1 MKIQK
6 YTIAASALAVAGLFA
21 VATPA
26 FAQPVDV
33 AGVNVNTNTHIG
45 AGIRGND
52 TDGNGMMR
60 VNAANNVSG
69 DRGEGMMRGANGI
82 RPAAFGKV
90 TAISGT
96 SLTVLAHMGLSSS
109 SETTTYTVLS
119 ANAKV
124 FKNNA
129 TSSLSAIAVG
139 DTVVVMGTT
148 NGQTITATSIRDGVV
163 PMGRGGNMGSS
174 TDRDQNGNGPSITG
188 NGQPVMLGTIS
199 SINGSSVTITNKS
212 NVSYTV
218 DATNAR
224 IVKGNTTIAV
234 SSLSPGDTV
243 IVQGA
248 VNGSAVTAT
257 SIIDTMKPIK
267 SANDDGGPN
276 GGGFMGAIGRFFS
289 KIFGF

>member
-6 YTIAASALAVAGLFA
+6 YTIAASALAVVGLLA

-26 FAQPVDV
+26 FAQS
-33 AGVNVNTNTHIG
+33 VNADINTHVG
-45 AGIRGND
+45 
-52 TDGNGMMR
+52 GNGMMR
-60 VNAANNVSG
+60 VNIANNVSG
-69 DRGEGMMRGANGI
+69 DRGEGMMHNANGA
-82 RPAAFGKV
+82 RPATFGKV
-90 TAISGT
+90 TAINGT
-96 SLTVLAHMGLSSS
+96 NLTVAGRTGFGSSS
-109 SETTTYTVLS
+109 TTTTFTILATNATVI
-119 ANAKV
+119 
-124 FKNNA
+124 KNNA

-163 PMGRGGNMGSS
+163 PMGHGGNMGSS
-174 TDRDQNGNGPSITG
+174 TDKYHDGNGPAITG
-188 NGQPVMLGTIS
+188 NGQPVILGTVS

-224 IVKGNTTIAV
+224 IVKGNATIAV
-234 SSLSPGDTV
+234 SSLASGDSV

-248 VNGSAVTAT
+248 VNGSSVTAT
-257 SIIDTMKPIK
+257 SIIDTVRPVK
-267 SANDDGGPN
+267 SANGQGAPA
-276 GGGFMGAIGRFFS
+276 GEGFMGAIGRFFS